1 VNHGTCPIIGSDKV
15 VIIRTTISSP
25 GSIDT
30 LLIEGISGLELKSAN
45 DEDMKIAIEPAS
57 MLVPLDLQLNN
68 PPM

>member
-1 VNHGTCPIIGSDKV
+1 LVPI
-15 VIIRTTISSP
+15 RLSSFVQP
-25 GSIDT
+25 LGSIDT
-30 LLIEGISGLELKSAN
+30 LLIEGISGLELKSAI